1 MINGGAMLSFLRSL
15 FTRRKLPPVEA
26 SRIPGYAIKTL
37 KGDVPNPG
45 TQPLREERPTVQR
58 SDWLP
63 PKGWRQPEKEMHSHQ
78 MPKLVLACMG
88 DAEKAKRLALYELR
102 RQPGMSFDV
111 AVSSALQRLQVDR
124 QR

>member
-1 MINGGAMLSFLRSL
+1 MLSFLRSL
-15 FTRRKLPPVEA
+15 LTRRKQPPEEA
-26 SRIPGYAIKTL
+26 PRIPGYAIKKL

-45 TQPLREERPTVQR
+45 TQPIREARPPVQR

-63 PKGWRQPEKEMHSHQ
+63 PKGWKPPEKEMHSHQ

-102 RQPGMSFDV
+102 HQPGMSFDT
-111 AVSSALQRLQVDR
+111 AVLSALRRLQTDR
-124 QR
+124 E